1 MNLSAGDWPIVISI
15 VSLIFN
21 LAMVTIQSRIKSD
34 LSELKAHM
42 YEHFVTKGDLM
53 YAVRSVKQ

>member
-1 MNLSAGDWPIVISI
+1 MNLTAGDWPIVISV
-15 VSLIFN
+15 VSLVFN

-42 YEHFVTKGDLM
+42 YEHFVSKSDLFI
-53 YAVRSVKQ
+53 AVKNLKS